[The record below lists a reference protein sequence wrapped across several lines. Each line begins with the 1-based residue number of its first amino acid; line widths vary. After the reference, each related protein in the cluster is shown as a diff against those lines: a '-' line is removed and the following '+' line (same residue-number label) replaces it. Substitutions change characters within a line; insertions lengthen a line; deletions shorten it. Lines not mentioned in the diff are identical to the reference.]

1 MGSVP
6 MNSEQRAHGRPTPI
20 ARAQTRT
27 LSDYLAV
34 LRRRRRLIL
43 MVGASLLAASAGV
56 AFLWPAVYRSTAT
69 ILIEEQE
76 IPPDLVR
83 SAIATYVDQRIETI
97 KQQVLSRSTLWRV
110 VEQYNLYKGIRK
122 RSPTEEVLER
132 FTKDIQIEVMNVK
145 VIDRR
150 TQNPTQ
156 ATIAFTLAYDGE
168 APDVAQKVTNELTS
182 LFLNENLKTRERH
195 AQETTAFLKR
205 ESENLARHIQELEGK
220 IAQMKQQA
228 DGALPEL
235 VQLNMTMM
243 NQAQRELI
251 DADRDIRS
259 LRERKTFLE
268 GELATLKPH
277 TPLISAS
284 GERLLDVEERLK
296 ALRAQHASLSSY
308 VKPDHPDLIKM
319 KQELTS
325 LEQETGATDGRDE
338 LSKRLMAERAA
349 LADLRERA
357 SDAHPDVVRA
367 RDVVTSLERE
377 LHAATRRDALPAT
390 IKPENP
396 AYINIQS
403 QLVSTRASLQAM
415 EAARKELKQRMAEY
429 AKRLESTPAIERDYL
444 DLTRDRENSVHKHQ
458 EITSRMME
466 AQVSAEL
473 EVQRKGERF
482 SLINPPELPE
492 KPTQPN
498 RPAILL
504 LGALFAVFGGVGIGF
519 ATDNFDGKIH
529 TMEQFGRTMRSVPL
543 VAVPYMPSEREV
555 AAFTRRRMTVGLSA
569 LGAVAVVAIILH
581 LTWRPLDVLWFT
593 ILRKLG

>member
-6 MNSEQRAHGRPTPI
+6 MTIEQKSQGRATPI
-20 ARAQTRT
+20 VRARTV
-27 LSDYLAV
+27 SDYLAV

-43 MVGASLLAASAGV
+43 MVGASLLTASAGL

-97 KQQVLSRSTLWRV
+97 KQQVLSRSTLWRI
-110 VEQYNLYKGIRK
+110 VEQYDLYKTVRK

-132 FTKDIQIEVMNVK
+132 LTKDIHIEVMNVK

-168 APDVAQKVTNELTS
+168 APDVAQKVANELTS
-182 LFLNENLKTRERH
+182 LFLNENLKTRERYAH
-195 AQETTAFLKR
+195 ETTAFLKR
-205 ESENLARHIQELEGK
+205 ESDNLARHIQELEEK
-220 IAQMKQQA
+220 IAHVKQRA
-228 DGALPEL
+228 NGALPEL
-235 VQLNMTMM
+235 VQLNMALM

-277 TPLISAS
+277 TPLISAG
-284 GERLLDVEERLK
+284 GERLLDVDERLK
-296 ALRAQHASLSSY
+296 ALRAQYASLSAY

-319 KQELTS
+319 EQELSS
-325 LEQETGATDGRDE
+325 LEKETGATDGLDE
-338 LSKRLMAERAA
+338 LSKRLMAERAV
-349 LADLRERA
+349 LADLRQRA
-357 SDAHPDVVRA
+357 SDVHPDVIRTQE
-367 RDVVTSLERE
+367 VVVSLERE
-377 LHAATRRDALPAT
+377 LQAATRRETMAPA

-403 QLVSTRASLQAM
+403 QLASTQASLQAM
-415 EAARKELKQRMAEY
+415 EAARKELRQRLAEY
-429 AKRLESTPAIERDYL
+429 AKRLESTPTIEREYQ

-492 KPTQPN
+492 KPSQPN

-519 ATDNFDGKIH
+519 AADNFDGTVH
-529 TMEQFGRTMRSVPL
+529 TMEQLGRTMRNVPL
-543 VAVPYMPSEREV
+543 VAVPYMPTEREV
-555 AAFTRRRMTVGLSA
+555 AAFNRRRVMVSLSA
-569 LGAVAVVAIILH
+569 LGVVAVVAIIVH
-581 LTWRPLDVLWFT
+581 LAWRPLDVLWFT
-593 ILRKLG
+593 VLRKLS

>member
-1 MGSVP
+1 MGSVQ
-6 MNSEQRAHGRPTPI
+6 MTGEQRPLN
-20 ARAQTRT
+20 RAQIVRART
-27 LSDYLAV
+27 VSDYLAL
-34 LRRRRRLIL
+34 LRRRLRLIL
-43 MVGASLLAASAGV
+43 MVGVSLLATSVGI

-97 KQQVLSRSTLWRV
+97 KQQVLSRSTLWHV
-110 VEQYNLYKGIRK
+110 VEQYDLYKNIRK
-122 RSPTEEVLER
+122 RRPTEEVLER
-132 FTKDIQIEVMNVK
+132 LTKDIHIEVMNVK

-168 APDVAQKVTNELTS
+168 APEVAQKVANELTS

-195 AQETTAFLKR
+195 AHETTAFLKR
-205 ESENLARHIQELEGK
+205 ESENLARHIQELEK
-220 IAQMKQQA
+220 NIAHVKQRA

-235 VQLNMTMM
+235 VQLNMAMM
-243 NQAQRELI
+243 NQVQRELI

-284 GERLLDVEERLK
+284 GERLLDTEERLK
-296 ALRAQHASLSSY
+296 ALRAQYASLSSY

-319 KQELTS
+319 KQELSS
-325 LEQETGATDGRDE
+325 LEKETGAPDGREE
-338 LSKRLMAERAA
+338 LSKRLVAEQAV

-367 RDVVTSLERE
+367 QEVVTSLERE
-377 LHAATRRDALPAT
+377 LQYATRRAVSPVA

-403 QLVSTRASLQAM
+403 QLASTQASLQAM

-429 AKRLESTPAIERDYL
+429 AKRLETTPAIEREYL

-492 KPTQPN
+492 KPSQPN

-504 LGALFAVFGGVGIGF
+504 LGALFAVFGGVGIGL
-519 ATDNFDGKIH
+519 AVDNFDGKIH
-529 TMEQFGRTMRSVPL
+529 TMEQLGRTMRSVQL
-543 VAVPYMPSEREV
+543 VAVPYMPSEHEV
-555 AAFTRRRMTVGLSA
+555 TAFARRRVAVSLSA

-593 ILRKLG
+593 ILRKLS